1 MNRVKTWGGGRNNNV
16 DCFRIVLMVMI
27 VAHHALVHGIGIESI
42 QNEMTLELIR
52 LPYFVSNA
60 FLTIAVNCF
69 FWISGYFRIR
79 KNKKKLVE
87 IVTETM
93 CYVMLINF
101 LIALCKNEFD
111 LETLFRILKR
121 TMFFW
126 EGYWFI
132 TAYIILMLFA
142 PFLNKLIDV
151 LSTKD
156 KNNLLIT
163 LILVYSIGGFFLQI
177 AGLGNAYSFA
187 QAIYMYL
194 IGAICESTQ
203 LEKTYKKVCYN
214 AAFIVLGV
222 ANGVMSYIL
231 ASMGFGRWAW
241 RLFSYNNPIVVFM
254 SIIICIV
261 VIAQN
266 NDGVIKEKVGKFGKF
281 SLAIYI
287 LTDYPM
293 IREYVFAPLCHIQI
307 IKPYM
312 MLFGIFVYA
321 ISLTAVCIGI
331 DLVRKYLYDKISER
345 IMFKRVIL

>member
-1 MNRVKTWGGGRNNNV
+1 MNRIKMGGGRNNNV

-27 VAHHALVHGIGIESI
+27 VAHHALVHGIGMESI

-79 KNKKKLVE
+79 KNTKKLVE
-87 IVTETM
+87 IATETM

-101 LIALCKNEFD
+101 LIALCQNELD
-111 LETLFRILKR
+111 LGTLFRILKR

-132 TAYIILMLFA
+132 TAYIILTFFA
-142 PFLNKLIDV
+142 PFLNKLVDV

-156 KNNLLIT
+156 KNSLLVT

-177 AGLGNAYSFA
+177 SGLDNAYSFV

-203 LEKTYKKVCYN
+203 LEKTYKMNYYHV
-214 AAFIVLGV
+214 AFIVLWV
-222 ANGVMSYIL
+222 ENGIMSYIL
-231 ASMGFGRWAW
+231 ASKGFGKWAW
-241 RLFSYNNPIVVFM
+241 RLFSYNNPIVVLM

-261 VIAQN
+261 VITQN
-266 NDGVIKEKVGKFGKF
+266 NDGVIKEKVGRFGRF
-281 SLAIYI
+281 SLATYI

-293 IREYVFAPLCHIQI
+293 IRDYVFAPLRYIEI
-307 IKPYM
+307 IKPYK
-312 MLFGIFVYA
+312 MLLGIFIYA
-321 ISLTAVCIGI
+321 ISLTVMCIGI
-331 DLVRKYLYDKISER
+331 DMVRKYLYDKIAER
-345 IMFKRVIL
+345 IRLFSNV